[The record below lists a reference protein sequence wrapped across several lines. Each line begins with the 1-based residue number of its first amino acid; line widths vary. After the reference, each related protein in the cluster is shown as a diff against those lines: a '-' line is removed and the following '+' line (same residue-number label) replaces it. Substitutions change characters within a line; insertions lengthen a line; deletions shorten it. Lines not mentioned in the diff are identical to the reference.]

1 MPVNTGSPKK
11 NPQMTIQSLLCSELT
26 NYTPLRTNILFVDI
40 AYIAQITRGYPV
52 LQVMPQLPLQLPLQL
67 GEGGDTGPV
76 RAGF

>member
-1 MPVNTGSPKK
+1 
-11 NPQMTIQSLLCSELT
+11 
-26 NYTPLRTNILFVDI
+26 LFVDI

-67 GEGGDTGPV
+67 VEGGDTGPV